1 MGQPTPPG
9 DSPLIEGLDSSW
21 NDIVNYIPEDKRAEF
36 APKFKERVQS
46 YEALKPW
53 EEFQKSGITPDHAG
67 TALNLFSVIENN
79 PREVYET
86 IGKHLNITP
95 QQAKE
100 VVKEVEKEIDSG
112 NDDPRLATLQ
122 QQVDT
127 LAQIALANK
136 QMSEEQQRA
145 AEQDAK
151 IEEEIN
157 GIKTKYGSDVPED
170 EILMRMLHKNMSA
183 EEAYAEY
190 SGRVSEIQKRRPA
203 PVIMGAGGS
212 VPNRGIDVKKLDNEG
227 TKNLVAQMIQHAND
241 GR

>member
-136 QMSEEQQRA
+136 QMSE
-145 AEQDAK
+145 
-151 IEEEIN
+151 
-157 GIKTKYGSDVPED
+157 
-170 EILMRMLHKNMSA
+170 
-183 EEAYAEY
+183 
-190 SGRVSEIQKRRPA
+190 
-203 PVIMGAGGS
+203 
-212 VPNRGIDVKKLDNEG
+212 
-227 TKNLVAQMIQHAND
+227 
-241 GR
+241 